1 MLTTAQ
7 TTGQQHTKGT
17 TRGQRPRRPRPAE
30 ATDWMPPEYDYLP
43 YGPPRHGPRRSAYL
57 TECTRA
63 TGVSYGDGH

>member
-30 ATDWMPPEYDYLP
+30 AT
-43 YGPPRHGPRRSAYL
+43 
-57 TECTRA
+57 
-63 TGVSYGDGH
+63 